1 MKTLRPVIA
10 MAALLLIAAGDAP
23 RGNEVIKGVWVARSI
38 TVDGVKQPDDP
49 TRGFVQIA
57 FDGASYVQIA
67 GQTITEEGTYSVD
80 PSKEPK
86 AIDLVIEKGAEA
98 GKRRLG
104 IFRLGGETLT
114 VALSEP
120 GARRRPK
127 GFDAGPRSGQELVV
141 FKRGRP

>member
-1 MKTLRPVIA
+1 MKTLRPVFA
-10 MAALLLIAAGDAP
+10 LAALLLVAADDAP
-23 RGNEVIKGVWVARSI
+23 KGNDAIKGVWVARSL
-38 TVDGVKQPDDP
+38 TVNGVTQPDDP

-57 FDGASYVQIA
+57 FDGTSYVQIA

-86 AIDLVIEKGAEA
+86 AIDLVIEKGTEA

-104 IFRLGGETLT
+104 IYRLGGETLT

-127 GFDAGPRSGQELVV
+127 GFDAGLRSGQSLVV
-141 FKRGRP
+141 FKRVRP